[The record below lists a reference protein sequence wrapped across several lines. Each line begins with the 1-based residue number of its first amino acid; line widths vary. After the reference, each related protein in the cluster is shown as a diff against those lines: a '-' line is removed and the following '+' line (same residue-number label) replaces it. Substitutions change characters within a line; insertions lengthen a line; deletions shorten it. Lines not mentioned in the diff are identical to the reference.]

1 MDRDTDAQGWEY
13 VAQLPAR
20 APDSINGCKALI
32 ENIFDSSM
40 SNMAFKTF
48 TVTLEKDGETGW
60 ITAQCLELPGAISQ
74 GRTRRSALN
83 NVKEAIQAVLEARA
97 KVLKEQTGRADVVEV
112 KVRETASTLLA

>member
-1 MDRDTDAQGWEY
+1 
-13 VAQLPAR
+13 
-20 APDSINGCKALI
+20 
-32 ENIFDSSM
+32 M

-48 TVTLEKDGETGW
+48 TVTLEKDGGTGW

-97 KVLKEQTGRADVVEV
+97 KVLKEQTGKADVVEV
-112 KVRETASTLLA
+112 KVRETASTLSLGVMSSSG